1 MGDLLGNLMG
11 ILTWRF
17 PPRSGHFHPF
27 AAFGYRFAWLFATGG
42 FAMKNF
48 ISGFT
53 CLLFMSTSGATHA
66 QWSKPLRFYS
76 TNGAGDA
83 TDLILRKMSA
93 DLALRIGQT
102 LIVENRP
109 GANGIIAAE
118 ACAKASGDGHTL
130 CHVNPSAM
138 SFNPHL
144 RSNLPYD
151 ADKDFRPLTNM
162 YFLIGGVF
170 VRDSVPVA
178 NMAALQTYVAAN
190 PGKLDFGTLGP
201 NVSVDLFR
209 QWLNDQWKAQIV
221 GIPYKG
227 SGPLM
232 NALSNGEVQGTWIG
246 FFSVLGLIKAGKLK
260 VLAVDTPRRT
270 PLYPDVPTL
279 AEIGLADSPAVTWHG
294 LVMPSATPDAAVKRL
309 NAEIVKLFSE
319 PAYDELFTTRLLLP
333 ATSSPEEFGAYL
345 KRDRARAG
353 EVVRKFNLP
362 RE

>member
-1 MGDLLGNLMG
+1 MNQPIFRFTALMVALL
-11 ILTWRF
+11 
-17 PPRSGHFHPF
+17 SS
-27 AAFGYRFAWLFATGG
+27 AT
-42 FAMKNF
+42 
-48 ISGFT
+48 SQ
-53 CLLFMSTSGATHA
+53 A

-83 TDLILRKMSA
+83 TDLILRRVSA
-93 DLALRIGQT
+93 DLAPRIGQS

-118 ACAKASGDGHTL
+118 AYAKAGGDGHTL

-144 RSNLPYD
+144 RTSLPYD
-151 ADKDFRPLTNM
+151 VERDFRPLTNM

-170 VRDSVPVA
+170 VRDAVPV
-178 NMAALQTYVAAN
+178 NSMAALQAYVTAN
-190 PGKLDFGTLGP
+190 PGKLDFATLGP

-209 QWLNDQWKAQIV
+209 QWLNDQWKSQIV

-232 NALSNGEVQGTWIG
+232 NALSNGEVHGTWIA
-246 FFSVLGLIKAGKLK
+246 FFSVLGLIKAGKLR
-260 VLAVDTPRRT
+260 VLAVDTTRRS
-270 PLYPDVPTL
+270 PLFPDVPTL
-279 AEIGLADSPAVTWHG
+279 AEAGMPDSPAVTWHG
-294 LVMPSATPDAAVKRL
+294 LVMPAATADATVRRL
-309 NAEIVKLFSE
+309 NAEIVRLFAE
-319 PAYDELFTTRLLLP
+319 PAYEEMLNSRMLLP

-345 KRDRARAG
+345 KNDRARAG

-362 RE
+362 RQ

>member
-1 MGDLLGNLMG
+1 MAGV
-11 ILTWRF
+11 
-17 PPRSGHFHPF
+17 
-27 AAFGYRFAWLFATGG
+27 
-42 FAMKNF
+42 KF
-48 ISGFT
+48 ISAKVWSIVWQRVIRQGDAMIAIDRSIFRVVVSLA
-53 CLLFMSTSGATHA
+53 LLVSCGVAQA
-66 QWSKPLRFYS
+66 QWNKPLRFYS

-83 TDLILRKMSA
+83 TDLILRRMSA
-93 DLALRIGQT
+93 DLAPRIGQP

-118 ACAKASGDGHTL
+118 ACAKAGGDGHTL

-144 RSNLPYD
+144 RSSLPYD
-151 ADKDFRPLTNM
+151 AEKDFRPLTNM

-170 VRDSVPVA
+170 VRDTVPVT
-178 NMAALQTYVAAN
+178 NMAALQAYVAAN

-209 QWLNDQWKAQIV
+209 QWLNDIWKSQIV

-246 FFSVLGLIKAGKLK
+246 FFSVLGLIKAGKLR
-260 VLAVDTPRRT
+260 VLAVDTPRRS
-270 PLYPDVPTL
+270 PLFPDVPTL
-279 AEIGLADSPAVTWHG
+279 AEVGLPDSPAVTWHG
-294 LVMPSATPDAAVKRL
+294 LVMPAASPDTAVRRL
-309 NAEIVKLFSE
+309 NMEIVKLFAE
-319 PAYDELFTTRLLLP
+319 PAYDEMFTSRLLLP

-345 KRDRARAG
+345 KSDRARAG

-362 RE
+362 RQ